1 MIRAKRSRRGAVLP
15 GRYSPAS
22 RTQACAAPLQTVVE
36 ENEQHQGVT
45 DGRGMRALR
54 STAARQTDVAAELH
68 RAQQTARANL
78 QTAALL
84 YVRCLQQLLQDQ
96 CRVLEQQFGV
106 NPQVEAMA
114 RQMWLTLL
122 PMCGILEPDLHK

>member
-1 MIRAKRSRRGAVLP
+1 
-15 GRYSPAS
+15 
-22 RTQACAAPLQTVVE
+22 
-36 ENEQHQGVT
+36 
-45 DGRGMRALR
+45 MRALR